1 MKNNIILP
9 KLKNFKNDKDNQIEK
24 YLNNENYEEAIELI
38 IKNDN
43 KYYFNTIKKYIDL
56 DFYNKLNLYTKCFEY
71 KAYQC
76 FQYLLDHN
84 IYVIDNILL
93 EACNLN
99 DIELVK
105 IIIVNGYYK
114 DYVKI
119 TNSMHFCYKE
129 CIIHENYEL
138 LDLIINNLYYK
149 NIYKFSLFKMVIDYG
164 NKNLFNYLIKKNKIL
179 NDEINY
185 FMTNFNFSNQ
195 VAIDIDNKF
204 YIKNYI
210 KDNIIKYK

>member
-9 KLKNFKNDKDNQIEK
+9 KLKKFKNDKDNQIEK

-84 IYVIDNILL
+84 IYVRDNILL

-99 DIELVK
+99 DIELVTK
-105 IIIVNGYYK
+105 IMLK
-114 DYVKI
+114 
-119 TNSMHFCYKE
+119 
-129 CIIHENYEL
+129 
-138 LDLIINNLYYK
+138 
-149 NIYKFSLFKMVIDYG
+149 
-164 NKNLFNYLIKKNKIL
+164 
-179 NDEINY
+179 
-185 FMTNFNFSNQ
+185 
-195 VAIDIDNKF
+195 
-204 YIKNYI
+204 
-210 KDNIIKYK
+210 